1 MRTTRSLQKPLLPL
15 LRSTSD
21 SKLSP
26 VNFYVRKKFVS
37 VKTESSDEEKEEVE
51 LLNEWEKRDSKL
63 EILNSIKEATLR
75 LNKRITGQDI
85 VEDIIAHRRL
95 KRKLPNIKSSNIISL
110 AKTSKLR
117 QKKKESDQ
125 NFKERC
131 RYFRQFEEELAKN
144 HKELLA
150 LYQDYKKNR
159 NDLRQE
165 CCVIKKKANDALHNY
180 EKIKEEVANMEFT
193 GNSKD
198 WNDFSVW
205 KEMKNGKMNEMK
217 RKEWEKNLIS
227 EKVNEEITEKQEKLN
242 ELDEICKNL
251 RKKVELVRRAQINHY
266 LGLLKEGKDVK
277 SEGIQWIVIA
287 LWKLNQTVSIDNFP
301 SFLDEDAI
309 HCILFISQKALEAEE
324 ILENIVNPARKSSVF
339 EPSID
344 KTKSIKQRLAKL
356 KKKIKVERP
365 EYITDKKTKQVIIK
379 WIPIEE
385 SEEDESIV
393 SHSDE
398 VLVYENYIGKIKDL
412 IQETKSSEVNRLA
425 IECNLHN
432 YEERFK
438 VTMKD
443 LINAMVGSEA
453 CERFLAILSKDKKK
467 LIAQIESTRTFNFTS
482 KFFL

>member
-37 VKTESSDEEKEEVE
+37 VKAESSDEEKEEVE
-51 LLNEWEKRDSKL
+51 QLNEWEKRDSKL

-75 LNKRITGQDI
+75 LNKRISGQDI
-85 VEDIIAHRRL
+85 VEDIIVNRRL

-125 NFKERC
+125 SFKERC

-159 NDLRQE
+159 DELRQE
-165 CCVIKKKANDALHNY
+165 CCMIKKKANVALQSY
-180 EKIKEEVANMEFT
+180 EKIKEEVASMEFT
-193 GNSKD
+193 GNSNV
-198 WNDFSVW
+198 WNDFSMW
-205 KEMKNGKMNEMK
+205 KEMKNGKMIEMK

-227 EKVNEEITEKQEKLN
+227 EKVNEEISEKQEKLN
-242 ELDEICKNL
+242 ELDDICKNL
-251 RKKVELVRRAQINHY
+251 RKKVELVRKAQINHY

-287 LWKLNQTVSIDNFP
+287 LWKLNETVSIDNFP

-339 EPSID
+339 EASMD
-344 KTKSIKQRLAKL
+344 RTKSIKQRLAKL
-356 KKKIKVERP
+356 KK
-365 EYITDKKTKQVIIK
+365 
-379 WIPIEE
+379 
-385 SEEDESIV
+385 
-393 SHSDE
+393 
-398 VLVYENYIGKIKDL
+398 
-412 IQETKSSEVNRLA
+412 
-425 IECNLHN
+425 
-432 YEERFK
+432 
-438 VTMKD
+438 
-443 LINAMVGSEA
+443 
-453 CERFLAILSKDKKK
+453 SK
-467 LIAQIESTRTFNFTS
+467 
-482 KFFL
+482 